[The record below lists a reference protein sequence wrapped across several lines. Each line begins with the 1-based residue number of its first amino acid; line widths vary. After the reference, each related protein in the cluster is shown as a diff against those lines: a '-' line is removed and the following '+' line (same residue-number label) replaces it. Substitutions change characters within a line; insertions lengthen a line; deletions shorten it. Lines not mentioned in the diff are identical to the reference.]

1 MFFQA
6 IEFARDS
13 NWSLGAAFSLRF
25 TESGNLELWDVPAQR
40 LLWETGTE
48 GEILAMQLD
57 GNLVVYGKNR
67 EPVWASD
74 TAGNMN
80 AVLAASDDGRL
91 MILSEDQIVLWEA
104 PPASTL
110 PRLPSTDVANPEA
123 TPEIEAEPA
132 GEETANG
139 DVAAR

>member
-1 MFFQA
+1 MGTMFFQA

-13 NWSLGAAFSLRF
+13 CWSLGAAFCLRF

-91 MILSEDQIVLWEA
+91 MILSEDQTVLWEA

-110 PRLPSTDVANPEA
+110 PPLPSTDVPAPEA

-132 GEETANG
+132 AETASE
-139 DVAAR
+139 R